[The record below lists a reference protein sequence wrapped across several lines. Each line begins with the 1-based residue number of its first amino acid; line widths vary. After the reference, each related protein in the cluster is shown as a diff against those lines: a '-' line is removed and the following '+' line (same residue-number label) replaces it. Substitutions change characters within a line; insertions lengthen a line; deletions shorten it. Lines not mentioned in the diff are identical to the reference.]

1 MSFSLGGLDVADKFG
16 IGYFFV
22 FGDGVSGD
30 KEYGIGPLN
39 VFGREMGFTATLR

>member
-1 MSFSLGGLDVADKFG
+1 MSFGLGELDVADKFG

-30 KEYGIGPLN
+30 KEYGIGPVN
-39 VFGREMGFTATLR
+39 EF